1 MTTRPDAPP
10 PLAALLLDAFAAG
23 RDPRVEDPART
34 LRAAELSAHAGTV
47 AERLRAAGI
56 RPDEPV
62 IVRVESSAADLASFL
77 GVWLA
82 GGVVVPL
89 HARALD
95 ATARDI
101 RGRTGAR
108 LTVDG
113 TTGELAAGGDPPPAR
128 PLLRGAALVIFTSG
142 STGAPKGAVLGHERF
157 AGKIRALQA
166 MLGFSENSV
175 VLLPLQITFIFGIW
189 VGLLALASGARL
201 RMMPRFTPALARA
214 ALADGATTA
223 AFVPTMM
230 RALFAD
236 AGGAGEAPA
245 LRQILT
251 GGEPLGGGLGQRIA
265 AAWPRAGVFD
275 LYGLTETGSC
285 DFCLS
290 PGDSAA
296 GQGTIG
302 RPTGGVEHRIAIA
315 EGGAGA
321 DGGNGGVGELLIRSP
336 FGMLGY
342 LDDPELTA
350 ASFADGYFRTGDLAR
365 QRPDGL
371 VELAGRSKEL
381 ISRGGNKVAPLE
393 IDRLFAAHPDVA
405 AALATGVPD
414 PLLGERIHVLLVPRP
429 GARLDRDALLAW
441 AAGRIERFKLPDALH
456 IGEDLPLGR
465 TGKADRNALRRS
477 ILEDGA

>member
-1 MTTRPDAPP
+1 MTMPA
-10 PLAALLLDAFAAG
+10 LAALLLDAFRDG
-23 RDPRVEDPART
+23 RDPCVEDPAGS
-34 LRAAELSAHAGTV
+34 LRATDIRSHAEAVAG
-47 AERLRAAGI
+47 RLREAGI

-62 IVRVESSAADLASFL
+62 IVQVESNAADLASFL

-95 ATARDI
+95 ATRRDI
-101 RGRTGAR
+101 RERTGAR
-108 LTVDG
+108 LTLDGAVGTVAVDG
-113 TTGELAAGGDPPPAR
+113 PAPADR
-128 PLLRGAALVIFTSG
+128 ALLRGAALVIFTSG

-157 AGKIRALQA
+157 AGKIRALQG
-166 MLGFSENSV
+166 MLGFTERSV

-189 VGLLALASGARL
+189 VGLLAMTSGARL
-201 RMMPRFTPALARA
+201 RMMPKFTPALARA

-236 AGGAGEAPA
+236 RDGPGRAPD

-265 AAWPRAGVFD
+265 AAWPEAGIFD

-285 DFCLS
+285 DFCLQ
-290 PGDSAA
+290 PGDHAA
-296 GQGTIG
+296 GAGSIG
-302 RPTGGVEHRIAIA
+302 RPTGGVEHRVA
-315 EGGAGA
+315 EGS
-321 DGGNGGVGELLIRSP
+321 DGDGVGELLIRSP

-342 LDDPELTA
+342 LDNPELTD

-365 QRPDGL
+365 ARTDGF
-371 VELAGRSKEL
+371 VELVGRSKEV
-381 ISRGGNKVAPLE
+381 ISRGGNKVVPLE

-414 PLLGERIHVLLVPRP
+414 ELLGERIHVLLVPRP
-429 GARLDRDALLAW
+429 GVDLDRAALLAW
-441 AAGRIERFKLPDALH
+441 AAGRIERFKLPDVIH
-456 IGEDLPLGR
+456 VGSDLPLGR
-465 TGKADRNALRRS
+465 TGKADRNALRASVLREQERES
-477 ILEDGA
+477 GA

>member
-1 MTTRPDAPP
+1 MTIPA
-10 PLAALLLDAFAAG
+10 LAALLLEAFRDG
-23 RDPRVEDPART
+23 RDPCVEDPTRS
-34 LRAAELSAHAGTV
+34 LRAADIRTHAEAV

-62 IVRVESSAADLASFL
+62 IVQVDGNAADLASFL
-77 GVWLA
+77 GVWMA

-95 ATARDI
+95 ATRHDI
-101 RGRTGAR
+101 RARTGAR
-108 LTVDG
+108 MTVDG
-113 TTGELAAGGDPPPAR
+113 AAGTVAADGPAPADR

-166 MLGFSENSV
+166 MLGFSERSV

-189 VGLLALASGARL
+189 VGLLAMTTGARL

-236 AGGAGEAPA
+236 PDGPGRAPD
-245 LRQILT
+245 LRGILT

-265 AAWPRAGVFD
+265 AAWPEAGIFD

-285 DFCLS
+285 DFCLQ
-290 PGDSAA
+290 PGDHALGA
-296 GQGTIG
+296 GSIG
-302 RPTGGVEHRIAIA
+302 RPTGGVEHRIA
-315 EGGAGA
+315 
-321 DGGNGGVGELLIRSP
+321 DGGDGGDGVGELLIRSP

-342 LDDPELTA
+342 LDNPELTA
-350 ASFADGYFRTGDLAR
+350 ASFVEGHFRTGDLAR
-365 QRPDGL
+365 SRADGF
-371 VELAGRSKEL
+371 VELVGRSKEV
-381 ISRGGNKVAPLE
+381 ISRGGNKIVPLE

-414 PLLGERIHVLLVPRP
+414 ALLGERIHLLLVPRP
-429 GARLDRDALLAW
+429 GVDLDRAALLAW
-441 AAGRIERFKLPDALH
+441 AAGRIERFKLPDVIH
-456 IGEDLPLGR
+456 VGSDLPLGR
-465 TGKADRNALRRS
+465 TGKADRNALRASVLR
-477 ILEDGA
+477 EPEGGG